1 VTEKSPD
8 TWRPVLKRRLALTAG
23 VMAIWSLV
31 IVARL
36 VYLQIFQFAALTALA
51 KKATSRQV
59 IPAKRGEIRDRN
71 GDPLAWSMDA
81 PSIYF
86 DRNLISDPKA
96 TVDGICDALGS
107 CSASDRDSYVRKIN
121 RTGSAV
127 LKRNITK
134 EQVARIEALKLPGI
148 VITPESHRSYPH
160 GPLAAHALGFVGAYG
175 EGQGGVEKS
184 FNSNITGQTGEVRF
198 RRDVK
203 RFVYDRVVLSEP
215 TEGASLDLT
224 IDKNI
229 QHIVEQE
236 LKRGITENHAD
247 GGTAIVIAPST
258 GEVLAMA
265 SSPTFDPNVRP
276 ETGMDPARRNRAIQD
291 TIEPGSMFKLVV
303 ATAALEQKVV
313 TPESLIDVS
322 GGRIKVGRYTIEDT
336 HTHGTLSFQDVIAK
350 SSNVG
355 AIKVARLVGAEKFTE
370 VARRLGFGR
379 RTSIELFGESAGWIE
394 EAEKL
399 NDMALASEA
408 IGYRVAVTP
417 MQMVMAVNSIANG
430 GELLRPRL
438 LRAITRN
445 GVRYETP
452 KAVVNPTMTPKVIAQ
467 LTAMMEE
474 VVEDGTATLA
484 RIAGYT
490 VAGKTGTAEKLVD
503 GDYSK
508 SEHIS
513 SFVGFL
519 PSRAP
524 EYTIIVVID
533 SPHGPNGYFGGQVAA
548 PIFKR
553 IGEALVHRAGI
564 PPTVNPPTPMLVRRE
579 APRRDRT
586 VSGPSERPAVVS
598 AAGAD
603 GLMPDMTGLSAREAI
618 NEITRLGLSLRLE
631 GVGLVREQSPAPGVP
646 LESRTSVTLRLG
658 QRPLLA
664 RTANVERR

>member
-1 VTEKSPD
+1 MTEKSPD
-8 TWRPVLKRRLALTAG
+8 TRRAILKRRLALTAG
-23 VMAIWSLV
+23 AMAIWSLV

-36 VYLQIFQFAALTALA
+36 VYLQVFQFATLTAYTQ
-51 KKATSRQV
+51 KRTSKQP

-71 GDPLAWSMDA
+71 GEPLAWSMDA
-81 PSIYF
+81 PSIFF
-86 DRNLISDPKA
+86 DRSRISDPTA
-96 TVDGICDALGS
+96 TVGRLCDALGD
-107 CSASDRDSYVRKIN
+107 CSAGERDSFVRKIN
-121 RTGSAV
+121 GTGSAV
-127 LKRNITK
+127 LRRNITK
-134 EQVARIEALKLPGI
+134 EQVERIGALELSGI
-148 VITPESHRSYPH
+148 GITPESHRSYPH
-160 GPLAAHALGFVGAYG
+160 GSLAAHALGFVGAYG
-175 EGQGGVEKS
+175 EGQGGVEKK
-184 FNSNITGQTGEVRF
+184 FDTAITGQTGEVLF
-198 RRDVK
+198 QRDAK

-224 IDKNI
+224 INISI

-236 LKRGITENHAD
+236 LKKGVTENHAE
-247 GGTAIVIAPST
+247 GGTAIVVVPST
-258 GEVLAMA
+258 GEVVAMA
-265 SSPTFDPNVRP
+265 SYPTFDPNVRP
-276 ETGMDPARRNRAIQD
+276 ATGQDPERRNRAIQD
-291 TIEPGSMFKLVV
+291 TIEPGSMFKIVV

-322 GGRIKVGRYTIEDT
+322 DGRIKVGRYTIEDT

-355 AIKVARLVGAEKFTE
+355 AIKVARLLGAERFTE

-379 RTSIELFGESAGWIE
+379 RTAIELFGESPGSIADAG
-394 EAEKL
+394 KL

-408 IGYRVAVTP
+408 IGYHVAVTP

-438 LRAITRN
+438 LRAITRS
-445 GVRYETP
+445 GVRYETS
-452 KAVVNPTMTPKVIAQ
+452 KTVVNPTMTPSVVAQ

-474 VVEDGTATLA
+474 VVEHGTATSA
-484 RIAGYT
+484 RIPGYT

-503 GDYSK
+503 GSYSK

-533 SPHGPNGYFGGQVAA
+533 SPHGPKGYFGGQVAA

-553 IGEALVHRAGI
+553 IGEALLHRSGI
-564 PPTVNPPTPMLVRRE
+564 PPTVNPPTPLLVRRE
-579 APRRDRT
+579 APRRDRP
-586 VSGPSERPAVVS
+586 VSGPSERPAVIS
-598 AAGAD
+598 AALAD
-603 GLMPDMTGLSAREAI
+603 GLMPDLTGLSAREAAT
-618 NEITRLGLSLRLE
+618 EIARLGLTLRVE
-631 GVGLVREQSPAPGVP
+631 GVGLVRGQSPAPGVP
-646 LESRTSVTLRLG
+646 LGSDTSVTVRLG